1 MKSFACLVVV
11 LLCAV
16 SLVAG
21 TDFCTDSVPDN
32 KIISTSLFNK
42 EKAVFQ
48 AAYSWFKGRTVHADM
63 SNNDTLT
70 SIANDIITYTQN
82 EIKNPNVS
90 FIVVR
95 STGAIII
102 DSSEV
107 PSIYPNIE
115 NHMTRYTYKTIPN
128 LVRIV
133 HSMNL

>member
-1 MKSFACLVVV
+1 MKNIVVVV
-11 LLCAV
+11 LLLCAV
-16 SLVAG
+16 CLAAG
-21 TDFCTDSVPDN
+21 DSFCTDSKPDN

-42 EKAVFQ
+42 EKDVFK
-48 AAYSWFKGRTVHADM
+48 AAYSWFKGRTLHADM

-70 SIANDIITYTQN
+70 AIANDIIAYTHN

-102 DSSEV
+102 DSSQV

-115 NHMTRYTYKTIPN
+115 NHMTRYTN
-128 LVRIV
+128 L
-133 HSMNL
+133 SLSK